1 MDLAKGGAKPGNDAT
16 MSAAA
21 CTIRPALPSD
31 IPALQALIERSAL
44 GLSAGFYT
52 PEQTAAVTREVFGVD
67 SQLVAD
73 GTYYAVEQGAVIVAC
88 GGWGMRS
95 TAYGG
100 DQSKTAPD
108 RLLDPATE
116 AAKLRAFFVDPAMA
130 RRGLGSLLMRHCA
143 AEAAAAGFRML
154 ELVATMPGVPLYTA
168 LGFTPVET
176 FELMLGGGRI
186 PVPLTRMRR
195 LAVMPEIFQKNKTNM
210 T

>member
-1 MDLAKGGAKPGNDAT
+1 MPHHT
-16 MSAAA
+16 F
-21 CTIRPALPSD
+21 TIRPALPSD

-73 GTYYAVEQGAVIVAC
+73 GTYYAIEQGAALVAC

-116 AAKLRAFFVDPAMA
+116 PAKIRAFFVDPAMA

-143 AEAAAAGFRML
+143 EQAAAAGFRQL

-168 LGFTPVET
+168 LGFAPADT
-176 FELMLGGGRI
+176 FDLVLGGGRVLV
-186 PVPLTRMRR
+186 PVTRMRR
-195 LAVMPEIFQKNKTNM
+195 ASTA
-210 T
+210 